1 MPPKGK
7 KMRTRQATAMLGLM
21 LYLVLSPCQARATER
36 GVTAY
41 PDGIANFD
49 AGAFPPPGVYL
60 QYTFLYYNAPRIRA
74 NVPADSHGE
83 VIANILR
90 LVYSS
95 KVGVLGGNWGAHLVI
110 PLLYMGSHLAPQP
123 ISDYQ
128 FGVSNIAFSPF
139 ILAWHLGE
147 YHITT
152 GMDTLFPASYN
163 PKRLASPAQNYFT
176 FQPVL
181 GLGWLPQWG
190 LAAQIKL
197 MYDFPTINY
206 DPLVS
211 TGARDYYKSG
221 QAFHFDYCLDYA
233 VTKNLRLGVAGF
245 YYVQTTADVKDGHKI
260 GNHGRQFALGPALKY
275 DYQRWSFMFI
285 PQFEMATLNRAE
297 GQRYWVRV
305 WYAF

>member
-1 MPPKGK
+1 
-7 KMRTRQATAMLGLM
+7 MLSFSF
-21 LYLVLSPCQARATER
+21 YLLLSPFQAQATER

-74 NVPADSHGE
+74 NVPEDSHGE
-83 VIANILR
+83 VVANIVR

-95 KVGVLGGNWGAHLVI
+95 MISVLGGNWGAHLVM
-110 PLLYMGSHLAPQP
+110 PLVYLGSHLAPKP
-123 ISDYQ
+123 VSDYQ

-139 ILAWHLGE
+139 ILAWHFGD
-147 YHITT
+147 YHITAA
-152 GMDTLFPASYN
+152 MDTLFPGSYN
-163 PKRLASPAQNYFT
+163 PKKLASPAQNYFT

-181 GLGWLPQWG
+181 GLGWL
-190 LAAQIKL
+190 
-197 MYDFPTINY
+197 
-206 DPLVS
+206 
-211 TGARDYYKSG
+211 
-221 QAFHFDYCLDYA
+221 H
-233 VTKNLRLGVAGF
+233 
-245 YYVQTTADVKDGHKI
+245 GHKI
-260 GNHGRQFALGPALKY
+260 GNQGRQFALGPALKY

-297 GQRYWVRV
+297 GQRFWARV